1 MKIIIRARCTLI
13 TTQTT
18 GLIVRS
24 KFDVE
29 PDLQPVLGEY
39 VTANLQAKRGIL
51 IDGIMYEVH
60 FVPMTPQTLQD
71 HQPPNGEKPC
81 LTKTT

>member
-1 MKIIIRARCTLI
+1 MRIIVRARCTLI

-29 PDLQPVLGEY
+29 PDSQPVLGEY
-39 VTANLQAKRGIL
+39 VTANLAGRRGAM

-60 FVPMTPQTLQD
+60 FVPMTPQI
-71 HQPPNGEKPC
+71 HKGE
-81 LTKTT
+81 